1 MTMTNL
7 AGNKEYSQE
16 TSQFSFLIHFRF
28 ILPKMLSCTT
38 FRNEEITH
46 LQNYFYS
53 LTNWLITIILS
64 FECNKDFSS
73 DNLHLILTTH

>member
-38 FRNEEITH
+38 FQNEAITH
-46 LQNYFYS
+46 IQNYS
-53 LTNWLITIILS
+53 IRLLIG
-64 FECNKDFSS
+64 
-73 DNLHLILTTH
+73 